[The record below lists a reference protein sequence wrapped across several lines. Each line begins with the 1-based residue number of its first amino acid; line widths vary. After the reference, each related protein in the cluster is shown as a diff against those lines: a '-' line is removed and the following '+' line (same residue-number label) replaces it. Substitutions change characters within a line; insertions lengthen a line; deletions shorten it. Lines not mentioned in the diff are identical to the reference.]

1 MTAATISMEPA
12 FGMEAA
18 VSKKCTKCEAK
29 FNQAEKKF
37 KAAEKKFNKC
47 QKTNC
52 PSSPSPLAPPSPPL
66 APPSPVKGTFTSKDS
81 LKEAVQAFNK
91 KPSKAEKKYGPIAG
105 WDVSGITDMNELFSG
120 MANFNADISNWDTSG
135 VTSMGEMFKVR
146 SHRACPAPSLP
157 QALPKPS
164 SRGSSHRACASL
176 ASATA

>member
-1 MTAATISMEPA
+1 M
-12 FGMEAA
+12 
-18 VSKKCTKCEAK
+18 
-29 FNQAEKKF
+29 
-37 KAAEKKFNKC
+37 
-47 QKTNC
+47 
-52 PSSPSPLAPPSPPL
+52 
-66 APPSPVKGTFTSKDS
+66 KGTFTSKDS